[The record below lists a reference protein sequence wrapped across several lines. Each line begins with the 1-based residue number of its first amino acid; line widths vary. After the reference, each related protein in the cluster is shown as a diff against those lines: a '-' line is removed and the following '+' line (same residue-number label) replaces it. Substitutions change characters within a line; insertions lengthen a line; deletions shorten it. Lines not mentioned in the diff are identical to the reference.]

1 MFNGIKT
8 QYDCIPKC
16 KGNIM
21 PRDDLSSLI
30 SSLLVCFLV
39 LFGTTSLVS
48 SQLIDNKLF
57 TNGRYGMVY
66 DALDTIS
73 EDDVPSIVA
82 IGSSQM
88 YKGFNGSCMADLSE
102 NSDAKFYNL
111 ALPASRSYTDMLM
124 IPRILQSDIDIV
136 MIEVG
141 VNLLFEMKPTNGND
155 GYVEMRLMIDTM
167 LQNDRDL
174 GKWQEIILSFHNN
187 SVNSNEIERI
197 QSRQD
202 YSVDG
207 TELILSEFL
216 GFEEYEQLYYRGTPE
231 VGTDEWIE
239 YLQEPV
245 WTRSYLESLDNEE
258 RTEYSV
264 TQMKKSLSYR
274 PLDAGTANHAAL
286 HYEVSSLSDA
296 GIKVI
301 LVGLPH
307 HPEVMSI
314 LPDGQWDGY
323 NKTVQT
329 LVNEYDIDNV
339 SFTFSNGWE
348 DHHFSDRNH
357 LDADGRKE
365 FCERMTPLL
374 NSLLES

>member
-1 MFNGIKT
+1 
-8 QYDCIPKC
+8 
-16 KGNIM
+16 M
-21 PRDDLSSLI
+21 PGDDLSSLI

-88 YKGFNGSCMADLSE
+88 YKAFNGSCMADLSE

>member
-1 MFNGIKT
+1 MESK
-8 QYDCIPKC
+8 DW
-16 KGNIM
+16 KG
-21 PRDDLSSLI
+21 LVSSLF
-30 SSLLVCFLV
+30 VCILI
-39 LFGTTSLVS
+39 LFGTTSFIS

-57 TNGRYGMVY
+57 TNGRYGMLY

-73 EDDVPSIVA
+73 EDEVPSVVA

-88 YKGFNGSCMADLSE
+88 YKGFNGSCMGDLSE

-124 IPRILQSDIDIV
+124 IPRILESDIDIV

-141 VNLLFEMKPTNGND
+141 VNLLFEMKPTNGNN
-155 GYVEMRLMIDTM
+155 GYVEMRLMIDSM
-167 LQNDRDL
+167 LHNDKDV
-174 GKWQEIILSFHNN
+174 GGWQEIILPYHDEF
-187 SVNSNEIERI
+187 VNLNEIERI

-202 YSVDG
+202 YSVEG
-207 TELILSEFL
+207 TELFLSEFF
-216 GFEEYEQLYYRGTPE
+216 GFEGHEQLYYRGTPE
-231 VGTDEWIE
+231 IGTDEWIE

-245 WTRSYLESLDNEE
+245 WPRSYLESLNDEE
-258 RTEYSV
+258 RTEYSS

-274 PLDAGTANHAAL
+274 PLDNGTANHAAL
-286 HYEVSSLSDA
+286 HYEVSSLSDS

-314 LPDGQWDGY
+314 LPEGHWDGY
-323 NKTVQT
+323 NTTVQT
-329 LVNEYDIDNV
+329 LVNEYNVDNV
-339 SFTFSNGWE
+339 SFTFSEGWE

-357 LDADGRKE
+357 LDADGRLE

>member
-1 MFNGIKT
+1 MESK
-8 QYDCIPKC
+8 DWKS
-16 KGNIM
+16 
-21 PRDDLSSLI
+21 LVSSLF
-30 SSLLVCFLV
+30 VCILI
-39 LFGTTSLVS
+39 LFGTTSLIS
-48 SQLIDNKLF
+48 SQLINNKLF
-57 TNGRYGMVY
+57 TNGRYGMLY

-73 EDDVPSIVA
+73 EDGVPSVVA

-88 YKGFNGSCMADLSE
+88 YKGFNGSCMANLSE

-124 IPRILQSDIDIV
+124 IPRILESDIDIV
-136 MIEVG
+136 MIEIG
-141 VNLLFEMKPTNGND
+141 VNLLFEMKPENGNNE
-155 GYVEMRLMIDTM
+155 YVEMRLSIDTM
-167 LQNDRDL
+167 LQSDKDL
-174 GKWQEIILSFHNN
+174 GEWQEIILPFHSN

-197 QSRQD
+197 QTRQD
-202 YSVDG
+202 YSVEG
-207 TELILSEFL
+207 TELTLSELL
-216 GFEEYEQLYYRGTPE
+216 GFEEYEQLYYRATPK

-239 YLQEPV
+239 YLQEPL
-245 WTRSYLESLDNEE
+245 WPPSHLESLNDEE
-258 RTEYSV
+258 RTEYSS

-274 PLDAGTANHAAL
+274 PLDNGTANHAAL

-314 LPDGQWDGY
+314 LPDGHWDGY
-323 NKTVQT
+323 NTTVQT
-329 LVNEYDIDNV
+329 LATEYDVDNV
-339 SFTFSNGWE
+339 SFTFSKGWE

-357 LDADGRKE
+357 LDSDGRLE